1 MPHINI
7 RCRASTKSKGD
18 LVRMQKDGKIK
29 SYNCSIEAILA
40 TEMGFLSSLKGKK
53 IKFNLKPLSKSK
65 NLKENNKNFVDF
77 HLDITKKIDKV
88 INENEKANNQQERQP
103 ETNID
108 FVEIRK
114 NWLKGPISPEFKTD
128 PQGNPIFNE
137 VNIGE
142 DLFEIVSSPEFGS
155 NINREDLY
163 EDTLVTTVEKTNNE
177 ECKNMLIDE
186 EKQGSQKWLTGL
198 GKIKIKSKEKPN
210 NEEYKNILIDE
221 EKQDSQKWLMG
232 LGKIKIKSKDKPKKE
247 IEQEKTPKNKNEKH
261 NGYTTIKKDLENT
274 KKELEQKKKE
284 IEEIEKLAK
293 QKESEFKKKEEEK
306 KIREKLRK
314 KELKKQQKLEKIK
327 QKEREKEEKKLL
339 AEQKKKEKLD
349 AQLKLKE
356 EKKLLA
362 EQKKKEKIKLEQE
375 LKKQK
380 LLEEQKMKEKL
391 EAEQQLKKEK
401 IKQEQ
406 MEKEKMLL
414 AEKKKESEKQV
425 QPPETTKDYD
435 DLIETVAKKEI
446 ATDTK
451 SQEKEIE
458 EKSEIK
464 TKVTETPELLDE
476 DVRKVLIV
484 IDNLLE
490 KLPEETID
498 EFVNSKDF
506 AVYEKVVNK
515 YKNK

>member
-7 RCRASTKSKGD
+7 RCRASTKSRGD

-29 SYNCSIEAILA
+29 LDNCIIEAMLA

-53 IKFNLKPLSKSK
+53 IKFNLSSLSKSK
-65 NLKENNKNFVDF
+65 NLKENNENFVDF
-77 HLDITKKIDKV
+77 HLDIAKQVDKV
-88 INENEKANNQQERQP
+88 INENEKVNNQQERQP
-103 ETNID
+103 ETNIN

-114 NWLKGPISPEFKTD
+114 NWLKGPLSPEFKTA

-163 EDTLVTTVEKTNNE
+163 EDTLVPTVEKTNNE

-186 EKQGSQKWLTGL
+186 EKQG
-198 GKIKIKSKEKPN
+198 
-210 NEEYKNILIDE
+210 
-221 EKQDSQKWLMG
+221 SQKWLMG

-247 IEQEKTPKNKNEKH
+247 IEQEKTTNTKNEKR

-274 KKELEQKKKE
+274 KKELELKKKE

-293 QKESEFKKKEEEK
+293 QKEEEFKKREEEK
-306 KIREKLRK
+306 KKQEKLRK
-314 KELKKQQKLEKIK
+314 KELKKQEKLEKIK
-327 QKEREKEEKKLL
+327 QKEKIKEEKRLL
-339 AEQKKKEKLD
+339 AEKKKKEKLEAQIQIKEEKRLLEEQKKKEK
-349 AQLKLKE
+349 QR
-356 EKKLLA
+356 
-362 EQKKKEKIKLEQE
+362 
-375 LKKQK
+375 
-380 LLEEQKMKEKL
+380 LEEQKKKEKL
-391 EAEQQLKKEK
+391 EAEQQLKEE
-401 IKQEQ
+401 I
-406 MEKEKMLL
+406 
-414 AEKKKESEKQV
+414 KKKESEKQV
-425 QPPETTKDYD
+425 QTPEDKKDYD

-446 ATDTK
+446 ISDTK
-451 SQEKEIE
+451 TKEKETE
-458 EKSEIK
+458 EQTEIK
-464 TKVTETPELLDE
+464 TKFTEKPEILDE
-476 DVRKVLIV
+476 DVRKALII

-490 KLPEETID
+490 KLPDETIQ

-506 AVYEKVVNK
+506 AIYEKVVYK

>member
-40 TEMGFLSSLKGKK
+40 TEMGVLSSLKGKK

-114 NWLKGPISPEFKTD
+114 NWLKGPLSPEFKTD

-142 DLFEIVSSPEFGS
+142 DLFEIISPPEFKN
-155 NINREDLY
+155 NINREDWH
-163 EDTLVTTVEKTNNE
+163 EDALVPTV
-177 ECKNMLIDE
+177 
-186 EKQGSQKWLTGL
+186 
-198 GKIKIKSKEKPN
+198 EKPN

-221 EKQDSQKWLMG
+221 EKQSSQKWLMS
-232 LGKIKIKSKDKPKKE
+232 LGKIIIKSKDKPKKE
-247 IEQEKTPKNKNEKH
+247 IEQEKTTKTKNEKH

-284 IEEIEKLAK
+284 IEEIEKLTK
-293 QKESEFKKKEEEK
+293 QKEAEFKKKEEEK
-306 KIREKLRK
+306 KIQEKLRK

-380 LLEEQKMKEKL
+380 LLEEQKKKEKL

-401 IKQEQ
+401 IEQEQ
-406 MEKEKMLL
+406 KEREKMLL
-414 AEKKKESEKQV
+414 AEKKKESEKQI

-446 ATDTK
+446 TTDTK
-451 SQEKEIE
+451 PEEKEIE
-458 EKSEIK
+458 VKPEIK
-464 TKVTETPELLDE
+464 TKVTETPEVLDE
-476 DVRKVLIV
+476 
-484 IDNLLE
+484 
-490 KLPEETID
+490 

-506 AVYEKVVNK
+506 AVYEKVINK

>member
-29 SYNCSIEAILA
+29 LDNCIIEAMLA

-53 IKFNLKPLSKSK
+53 TKLNLSALSKSK
-65 NLKENNKNFVDF
+65 NLRENNENFVDF
-77 HLDITKKIDKV
+77 HLDITKKVDKV
-88 INENEKANNQQERQP
+88 INENEKVNNQQDRQP
-103 ETNID
+103 ETNIN

-114 NWLKGPISPEFKTD
+114 NWLKGPLSPEFKTD

-142 DLFEIVSSPEFGS
+142 DLFEIISQPEFDN

-163 EDTLVTTVEKTNNE
+163 ENTLVPTVEKPNKE
-177 ECKNMLIDE
+177 EC
-186 EKQGSQKWLTGL
+186 
-198 GKIKIKSKEKPN
+198 
-210 NEEYKNILIDE
+210 KNILIDE
-221 EKQDSQKWLMG
+221 EKQSSQKWLMG
-232 LGKIKIKSKDKPKKE
+232 LSKIITKSKDKPNKE
-247 IEQEKTPKNKNEKH
+247 IEQEKTTETKSEKH
-261 NGYTTIKKDLENT
+261 HRYTTIEKDLENT
-274 KKELEQKKKE
+274 KKELERKKKE
-284 IEEIEKLAK
+284 IEEIEKLTK
-293 QKESEFKKKEEEK
+293 QKEAELKVKKEEKKKQEK
-306 KIREKLRK
+306 IKLK
-314 KELKKQQKLEKIK
+314 KLKKQKKLEKIK
-327 QKEREKEEKKLL
+327 QKEKEKEEKRLL
-339 AEQKKKEKLD
+339 AEKIKKEKLE

-362 EQKKKEKIKLEQE
+362 EQKKKEKIKLEQQ

-380 LLEEQKMKEKL
+380 LLEERKKKEKL

-401 IKQEQ
+401 TEQEQ
-406 MEKEKMLL
+406 KER
-414 AEKKKESEKQV
+414 EKKKESEKQV
-425 QPPETTKDYD
+425 QPPEPTKDYD

-446 ATDTK
+446 ATNTK
-451 SQEKEIE
+451 LE
-458 EKSEIK
+458 EKPKIK
-464 TKVTETPELLDE
+464 TKVTEIPEVIDE
-476 DVRKVLIV
+476 DVKKALIV

-506 AVYEKVVNK
+506 AVYEKVINK

>member
-29 SYNCSIEAILA
+29 LNNCSIEAILA

-53 IKFNLKPLSKSK
+53 IKFNLNHLSKSK
-65 NLKENNKNFVDF
+65 NLKENNENFVDF

-88 INENEKANNQQERQP
+88 INENEKVNNQQERQP

-114 NWLKGPISPEFKTD
+114 NWLKGPLSPEFKTD

-163 EDTLVTTVEKTNNE
+163 EDTLVPTVEKTNNE

-186 EKQGSQKWLTGL
+186 EKQG
-198 GKIKIKSKEKPN
+198 
-210 NEEYKNILIDE
+210 
-221 EKQDSQKWLMG
+221 SQKWLMG

-247 IEQEKTPKNKNEKH
+247 IEQEKTTNTKNEKR

-293 QKESEFKKKEEEK
+293 QKEEEFKKREEEK
-306 KIREKLRK
+306 KKQEKLRK
-314 KELKKQQKLEKIK
+314 KELKKQEKLEKIK
-327 QKEREKEEKKLL
+327 QKEKIKEEKRLL
-339 AEQKKKEKLD
+339 AEKKKKEKLEAQIQIKEEKRLLEEQKKKEK
-349 AQLKLKE
+349 QR
-356 EKKLLA
+356 
-362 EQKKKEKIKLEQE
+362 
-375 LKKQK
+375 
-380 LLEEQKMKEKL
+380 LEEQKKKEKL
-391 EAEQQLKKEK
+391 EAEQQLKEE
-401 IKQEQ
+401 I
-406 MEKEKMLL
+406 
-414 AEKKKESEKQV
+414 KKKESEKQV
-425 QPPETTKDYD
+425 QTPEDKKDYD

-446 ATDTK
+446 ISDTK
-451 SQEKEIE
+451 TKEKETE
-458 EKSEIK
+458 EQTEIK
-464 TKVTETPELLDE
+464 TKFTEKPEILDE
-476 DVRKVLIV
+476 DVRKALII

-490 KLPEETID
+490 KLPDETIQ

-506 AVYEKVVNK
+506 AIYEKVVYK